1 MKTEINTLASLVAA
15 IVWSDGEYSEVERET
30 TQEIV
35 EALELPGE
43 EFEKLIVEAQKAT
56 EKLDENE
63 ITDFLV
69 KHAENVD
76 EEEIGIVYEVLMQ
89 MALCDGVLTGNE
101 VDNLLVIADALGMDQ
116 TTAVLLLCDMVK
128 EEEDLEISFE
138 D

>member
-1 MKTEINTLASLVAA
+1 MKTELNTLASLVAA

-101 VDNLLVIADALGMDQ
+101 ADNLLVIADALGMDQ

>member
-63 ITDFLV
+63 ITDFFV

>member
-1 MKTEINTLASLVAA
+1 MKTELNTLASLVAA

-76 EEEIGIVYEVLMQ
+76 EEEIGIVSEVLMQ

-138 D
+138 E

>member
-1 MKTEINTLASLVAA
+1 MKTELNTLASLVAA

-56 EKLDENE
+56 EKLNENE

>member
-1 MKTEINTLASLVAA
+1 MKTELNTLASLVAA

-43 EFEKLIVEAQKAT
+43 EFEKLIVEAQQAT

-69 KHAENVD
+69 KHAESVD
-76 EEEIGIVYEVLMQ
+76 EEEMGIVYEVLMQ

-101 VDNLLVIADALGMDQ
+101 VDNLMVVADALGMDQ

>member
-128 EEEDLEISFE
+128 EEEDLKISFE

>member
-1 MKTEINTLASLVAA
+1 MKTELNTLASLVAA

-63 ITDFLV
+63 ITDFLI

>member
-101 VDNLLVIADALGMDQ
+101 VDNRLVIADALGMDQ

-138 D
+138 N

>member
-1 MKTEINTLASLVAA
+1 MKTELNTLASLVAA

-35 EALELPGE
+35 EALELTGE

>member
-101 VDNLLVIADALGMDQ
+101 VDNLLVIAVALGIDQ

>member
-56 EKLDENE
+56 GKLDENE

>member
-1 MKTEINTLASLVAA
+1 MKTELNTLASLVAA

-30 TQEIV
+30 NQEIV

>member
-1 MKTEINTLASLVAA
+1 MKTELNTLASLVAA

-30 TQEIV
+30 TQEII

-56 EKLDENE
+56 EKLDEKE
-63 ITDFLV
+63 ITDFLA

-101 VDNLLVIADALGMDQ
+101 ADNLLVIADALGMDQ

>member
-1 MKTEINTLASLVAA
+1 MKTELNTLASLVAA

>member
-1 MKTEINTLASLVAA
+1 MKTELNTLASLVAA
-15 IVWSDGEYSEVERET
+15 IVWSDGEYSELERET

-43 EFEKLIVEAQKAT
+43 KFEKLIVEAQKAT

>member
-1 MKTEINTLASLVAA
+1 MKTELNTLASLVAA

-128 EEEDLEISFE
+128 EEKDLEISFE

>member
-1 MKTEINTLASLVAA
+1 MKTELNTLASLVAA

-76 EEEIGIVYEVLMQ
+76 EEDIGIVYEVLMQ

>member
-1 MKTEINTLASLVAA
+1 MKTELNTLASLVAA

-69 KHAENVD
+69 KHAESVD

>member
-1 MKTEINTLASLVAA
+1 MKTELNTLASLVAA

-128 EEEDLEISFE
+128 EEEELEISFE

>member
-1 MKTEINTLASLVAA
+1 MKTELNTLASLVAA

-128 EEEDLEISFE
+128 EEDDLEISFE